1 MGITNLGAVGIS
13 AGGVYNSETV
23 YKKYKVVSANGG
35 SYMYINPTPAAG
47 VPLTDTSHWQQIAE
61 KGDTGPSAYDA
72 AVAGEY
78 MGTEAEFNAA
88 NAGIEAA
95 KDAALD
101 AAQTANEAAEI
112 ALAISTADTWE
123 RVAYFVRLGKGPQV
137 FPVGTEFNVVTTTYG
152 TQKFKVTA
160 HNQHKNALNVAAPTM
175 TLLMNRVIYS
185 RPFDATNAIY
195 HAPDGLAAGNYYLT
209 LPAGYDVA
217 NGGAKSY
224 QFTLAQAVPA
234 GGVIMFP
241 WAYNTDAALTK
252 VSTFAT
258 PATTVAIESNVSVT
272 EGTTGTFLGLADGTS
287 PDMNH
292 IQRARYGSN
301 EYKYSGA
308 RRWLNSEAAANA
320 WDVPPTKYSRPSSYA
335 NIPGFLGELPA
346 DLRSILVPVDHIC
359 ARNTVFEFD
368 GVVGGSYT
376 VRDKI
381 FIPSMTEVGFGSN
394 NGIAEGTVMQLYAAA
409 TNADRIKYDS
419 INPTVSRTWWLRSEH
434 PSIAG
439 HARGVYDGALN
450 HNSAYNGYGL
460 APACVIG

>member
-1 MGITNLGAVGIS
+1 MPS
-13 AGGVYNSETV
+13 DTV
-23 YKKYKVVSANGG
+23 NFPRESTLREV
-35 SYMYINPTPAAG
+35 
-47 VPLTDTSHWQQIAE
+47 
-61 KGDTGPSAYDA
+61 
-72 AVAGEY
+72 
-78 MGTEAEFNAA
+78 A
-88 NAGIEAA
+88 NALNVIAIAQASNAGDVDSW
-95 KDAALD
+95 DAVQQL
-101 AAQTANEAAEI
+101 
-112 ALAISTADTWE
+112 
-123 RVAYFVRLGKGPQV
+123 VRQGLGPKA

-160 HNQHKNALNVAAPTM
+160 HNQHKNALDIAAPTM
-175 TLLMNRVIYS
+175 TTQMIRVIYG
-185 RPFDATNAIY
+185 RQFDAVNAIY
-195 HAPDGLAAGNYYLT
+195 HAPAGLAAGTYYLT

-217 NGGAKSY
+217 NGGGKSY

-234 GGVIMFP
+234 GGVVMFP
-241 WAYNTDAALTK
+241 WGYNTDAALTK
-252 VSTFAT
+252 VSTFPT
-258 PATTVAIESNVSVT
+258 PASTVAIESNVSVA
-272 EGTTGTFLGLADGTS
+272 EGTTGTFLGLADGTA
-287 PDMNH
+287 PNMNH

-335 NIPGFLGELPA
+335 NVPGFLGELPA
-346 DLRSILVPVDHIC
+346 DLRAILVPVDHIC
-359 ARNTVFEFD
+359 ARNTVFGFD

-419 INPTVSRTWWLRSEH
+419 SNPTVSRTWWLRSEY
-434 PSIAG
+434 PSNASN
-439 HARGVYDGALN
+439 ARNVSDGALN
-450 HNSAYNGYGL
+450 TTSASNGNGL